1 MTKATY
7 NKAEIMRQ
15 AHTFFK
21 ANRYGTFG
29 ECLHRAWENAKAYVN
44 VNKTHGTARTWYG
57 WTLFGR
63 EVIHNEKA
71 VAKVTITDPKTKNGT
86 RVISFFT
93 EAQTCEAGTQPP
105 KAM

>member
-1 MTKATY
+1 MTKY
-7 NKAEIMRQ
+7 NRAEILKK
-15 AHTFFK
+15 AWKFFK

-29 ECLHRAWENAKAYVN
+29 ECQKRAWADAKAYRKVN
-44 VNKTHGTARTWYG
+44 EEHGTARTWYG

-71 VAKVTITDPKTKNGT
+71 VAKITVTDPTTKNGT
-86 RVISFFT
+86 RVIAFFT

-105 KAM
+105 KAV